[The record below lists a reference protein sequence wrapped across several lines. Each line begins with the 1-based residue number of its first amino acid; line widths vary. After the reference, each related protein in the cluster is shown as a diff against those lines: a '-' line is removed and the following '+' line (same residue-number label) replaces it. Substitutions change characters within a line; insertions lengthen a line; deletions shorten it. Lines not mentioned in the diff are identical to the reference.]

1 MIRRQRR
8 KTLLYTKAA
17 IIFAIGFTFG
27 RFTGSTKE
35 ESKKIE
41 EIQVSDTLLTKE
53 KVTRKDPPCIQMYH
67 YIEKYSRQYK
77 IPRKYA
83 YGIAYKETTYLGP
96 DHISYNPY
104 RKSSAGALGPMQI
117 MPTTAELVNGKR
129 PTSKK
134 LKGDIEFN
142 VKTSMK
148 ILRKLKDKHKSWKIV
163 FGAYNTGRPIV
174 NKYAEDVYCYV
185 PNW

>member
-1 MIRRQRR
+1 MIKRR
-8 KTLLYTKAA
+8 KLKTIQYTKAV
-17 IIFAIGFTFG
+17 IILAIGFAFG
-27 RFTGSTKE
+27 RYTAPNEANATKPVE
-35 ESKKIE
+35 PI
-41 EIQVSDTLLTKE
+41 VADTLLAKE
-53 KVTRKDPPCIQMYH
+53 KISRKDPPCIQMYH

-83 YGIAYKETTYLGP
+83 YGIAFKETTYLGP
-96 DHISYNPY
+96 DHVSYNPY
-104 RKSSAGALGPMQI
+104 QKSSAGALGPMQI

-129 PTSKK
+129 PTSSK
-134 LKGDIEFN
+134 LKKDIEFN

-148 ILRKLKDKHKSWKIV
+148 ILRKLKDKHKSWKVV

-174 NKYAEDVYCYV
+174 NKYAEDVYCFV

>member
-1 MIRRQRR
+1 MIRRR
-8 KTLLYTKAA
+8 KLKTIHSTKAA
-17 IIFAIGFTFG
+17 IILAIGFTFA
-27 RFTGSTKE
+27 RLTAPTEEKATKQ
-35 ESKKIE
+35 I
-41 EIQVSDTLLTKE
+41 EIQVEDTLLAKE

-96 DHISYNPY
+96 DHLSYNPY
-104 RKSSAGALGPMQI
+104 QKSSAGALGPMQI

-129 PTSKK
+129 PTSTK
-134 LKGDIEFN
+134 LKKDIEFN

-148 ILRKLKDKHKSWKIV
+148 ILRKLKDKHKNWKVV

-174 NKYAEDVYCYV
+174 NRYAEEVYCFV